1 MDNFH
6 FENNI
11 NIERGN
17 QKMKKFDVLQRLA
30 DCGVVAVVRAKSEE
44 EAINIGTAC
53 TDGGVKGIEVTFTVP
68 GAADVIK
75 ALKKAIPADK
85 LIVGAGSVL
94 DSETARV
101 AILAGAEFIVAPSF
115 NEGVAKLCN
124 RYQVPYIPGTQTI
137 KEIVTAME
145 AGCDVIKVFPG
156 DMLGPA
162 FIKDVKGP
170 IPYANLMPS
179 GGVNLENAGEWI
191 KKGAIC
197 ISSGTDLT
205 GPAQKGDLKAGAER
219 ARLYVEAVQK
229 ARAEMKK

>member
-1 MDNFH
+1 
-6 FENNI
+6 
-11 NIERGN
+11 
-17 QKMKKFDVLQRLA
+17 MKKFDVLQRLA

-68 GAADVIK
+68 GAENVIK
-75 ALKKAIPADK
+75 ALKKAIPAEK

-115 NEGVAKLCN
+115 NEGVARLCN

-156 DMLGPA
+156 DMLGPN

>member
-1 MDNFH
+1 
-6 FENNI
+6 
-11 NIERGN
+11 
-17 QKMKKFDVLQRLA
+17 MKKFDVLNRIA
-30 DCGVVAVVRAKSEE
+30 ECGVVAVVRANTEE
-44 EAINIGTAC
+44 EAINIATAC
-53 TDGGVKGIEVTFTVP
+53 TDGGVKAIEVTFTVP
-68 GAADVIK
+68 GADSVIK

-124 RYQVPYIPGTQTI
+124 RYQVPYVPGTQTI

-156 DMLGPA
+156 DMLGPV

-170 IPYANLMPS
+170 LPYANLMPS

-191 KKGAIC
+191 KNGAVC
-197 ISSGTDLT
+197 ISSGSHLT
-205 GPAQKGDLKAGAER
+205 APAKKGDLAETAKR
-219 ARLYVEAVQK
+219 AAQYVEAVRK
-229 ARAEMKK
+229 AREEMKK

>member
-1 MDNFH
+1 
-6 FENNI
+6 
-11 NIERGN
+11 
-17 QKMKKFDVLQRLA
+17 MKKFDVLQRLA

-68 GAADVIK
+68 GAENVIK
-75 ALKKAIPADK
+75 ALKKAIPAEK

>member
-1 MDNFH
+1 
-6 FENNI
+6 
-11 NIERGN
+11 
-17 QKMKKFDVLQRLA
+17 MKKFDVLNRLA
-30 DCGVVAVVRAKSEE
+30 ECGVVAVVRAKSEE
-44 EAINIGTAC
+44 EAINIGKAC

-68 GAADVIK
+68 GADNVIK

-115 NEGVAKLCN
+115 SAEVAKLCN

-145 AGCDVIKVFPG
+145 SGCDVIKVFPG
-156 DMLGPA
+156 DMLGPN

-191 KKGAIC
+191 EKGALL
-197 ISSGTDLT
+197 ISSGSHMTA
-205 GPAQKGDLKAGAER
+205 PATKGDLAETTNR
-219 ARLYVEAVQK
+219 AKQYVEAVQT
-229 ARAEMKK
+229 ARAKLAKK

>member
-1 MDNFH
+1 MGYYCPLKKK
-6 FENNI
+6 EV
-11 NIERGN
+11 E
-17 QKMKKFDVLQRLA
+17 KMKKFDVLNRIA
-30 DCGVVAVVRAKSEE
+30 ECGVVAVVRANTEE
-44 EAINIGTAC
+44 EAINIATAC
-53 TDGGVKGIEVTFTVP
+53 TDGGVKAIEVTFTVP
-68 GAADVIK
+68 GADSVIK
-75 ALKKAIPADK
+75 ALKKAIPAEK

-124 RYQVPYIPGTQTI
+124 RYQVPYVPGTQTI

-156 DMLGPA
+156 DMLGPV

-170 IPYANLMPS
+170 LPYANLMPS

-191 KKGAIC
+191 KNGAAC
-197 ISSGTDLT
+197 ISSGSHLT
-205 GPAQKGDLKAGAER
+205 APAKKGDLAETAKR
-219 ARLYVEAVQK
+219 AAQYVEAVRK
-229 ARAEMKK
+229 AREEMKK

>member
-1 MDNFH
+1 
-6 FENNI
+6 
-11 NIERGN
+11 
-17 QKMKKFDVLQRLA
+17 MKKFDVLQRLA

-44 EAINIGTAC
+44 EAINIGKAC

-68 GAADVIK
+68 GADSVIK
-75 ALKKAIPADK
+75 ALKKAIPAEK

-94 DSETARV
+94 DSETARI

-156 DMLGPA
+156 DMLGPQ

-191 KKGAIC
+191 KKGAVC

-205 GPAQKGDLKAGAER
+205 GPAQKGDLVAGAER

>member
-1 MDNFH
+1 
-6 FENNI
+6 
-11 NIERGN
+11 
-17 QKMKKFDVLQRLA
+17 MKKFDVLQRLA

-68 GAADVIK
+68 GADNVIK
-75 ALKKAIPADK
+75 ALKKAIPAEK

-156 DMLGPA
+156 DMLGPV

-170 IPYANLMPS
+170 LPYANLMPS

-191 KKGAIC
+191 KNGAVC
-197 ISSGTDLT
+197 ISSGSHLT
-205 GPAQKGDLKAGAER
+205 APAKKGDLAETTKR
-219 ARLYVEAVQK
+219 AKQYVDAVAQ
-229 ARAEMKK
+229 ARAEMAKK

>member
-1 MDNFH
+1 
-6 FENNI
+6 
-11 NIERGN
+11 
-17 QKMKKFDVLQRLA
+17 MKKFDVLQRLA

-68 GAADVIK
+68 GADNVIK

>member
-1 MDNFH
+1 
-6 FENNI
+6 
-11 NIERGN
+11 
-17 QKMKKFDVLQRLA
+17 MKKFDVLNRLA

-44 EAINIGTAC
+44 EAINIGKAC

-68 GAADVIK
+68 GADAVIK
-75 ALKKAIPADK
+75 ALKKAIPAEK

-156 DMLGPA
+156 DMLGPT

-170 IPYANLMPS
+170 LPYANLMPS

-191 KKGAIC
+191 KKGAVC
-197 ISSGTDLT
+197 ISSGSHLT
-205 GPAQKGDLKAGAER
+205 APATKGDLAETTKR
-219 ARLYVEAVQK
+219 AQQYVEAVRA
-229 ARAEMKK
+229 ARAELAAGK

>member
-1 MDNFH
+1 
-6 FENNI
+6 
-11 NIERGN
+11 
-17 QKMKKFDVLQRLA
+17 MKKFDVLQRLA